1 MIVEANVFVER
12 ASKGDVIN
20 AVSLILTL
28 MDLPDDTIVDI
39 QSKAGGVEM
48 DVEFPSTLDYE
59 QFVFDLEDIMGS
71 SVTTFM
77 Y

>member
-1 MIVEANVFVER
+1 MIEANIFVER
-12 ASKGDVIN
+12 ASKPDVIN

-28 MDLPDDTIVDI
+28 LDLPHETIVDI
-39 QSKAGGVEM
+39 KSKAGGVEM

-59 QFVFDLEDIMGS
+59 HFVFDLEDVMGT